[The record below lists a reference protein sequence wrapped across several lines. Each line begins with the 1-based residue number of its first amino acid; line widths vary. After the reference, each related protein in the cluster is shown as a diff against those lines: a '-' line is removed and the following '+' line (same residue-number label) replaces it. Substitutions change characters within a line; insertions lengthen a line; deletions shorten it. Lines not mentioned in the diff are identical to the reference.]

1 MATVDYDCM
10 HESFDLEQAG
20 FRLPSWMLDQLQ
32 TIATLEYRSVDSQA
46 TLVFGDFIEDW
57 NARQFLTGRL
67 R

>member
-10 HESFDLEQAG
+10 YECIDLKQAG
-20 FRLPSWMLDQLQ
+20 FRLPAWMLDQLQ
-32 TIATLEYRSVDSQA
+32 TIATLEYRSLDSQA

-57 NARQFLTGRL
+57 NARQFLTGKL